1 MKKSIFLIL
10 ATILCATNA
19 WAWCGNSFITVNGLW
34 CTGSNSY
41 VHEGGKFDGK
51 DLGELTVLN
60 LGGELQVWP
69 SSEEAATMYYSIDNA
84 EAVAISLPK
93 TGTEGGNSKHSG
105 SATVDLSALAAGE
118 HTLAVWFNHGSD
130 WDSNDSK
137 NFVATFTTL
146 ESIVYKDVTY
156 TIQCAGF
163 KGAPEITWW
172 GANGLEN
179 SIEPQKMD
187 SLGYNKWA
195 YTFAQIDSITG
206 VNFYIELAGFQSK
219 TIKIHESNKLTYF
232 YTILQDV
239 VVKGDFDEW
248 GEGVLLETRSDDY
261 KTISG
266 VVQLNAEQTHEFKLI
281 VNDNWKGVNDD
292 TPIITKDAPTTTI
305 GTGDLN
311 AKIKSELKGG
321 YTFTYN
327 YLTQEVTVAYPY
339 AGTLDLGEL
348 APYYGFDGVQLA
360 DDNYNEITI
369 YNLQDEAYQYGE
381 EFEAEA
387 SIKHNGEWLT
397 LTGKASWTLADGVMT
412 LVATNMVD
420 ENNTVNYTIT
430 ATALAPQ
437 ERTIV
442 CNGDYKVDDYG
453 FASALIFTA
462 TTEDEEFVKISI
474 TEYPKDEEGNQEPAF
489 VEGEIDG
496 VFFDVINSYNVTDGE
511 GDVKTLNVV
520 AMDGAGNTY
529 TITITATPRVT
540 PSINIY
546 DAAFVEINGDGEL
559 VFNVTYEGQAMICTC
574 WESYMEPGTYGV
586 ILSGEEN
593 EYSCFSGAALVQE
606 DSHYTITGLMTD
618 WDEQEYNVMITTKAN
633 TATALDNVTSTVAPV
648 KVIENNQLIIIKNGV
663 RYNVM
668 GATIK

>member
-1 MKKSIFLIL
+1 MKKSIFLVL

-41 VHEGGKFDGK
+41 VHDGGKFDGK
-51 DLGELTVLN
+51 DLGTLTALE

-69 SSEEAATMYYSIDNA
+69 GSEEAATMYYSIDNA

-93 TGTEGGNSKHSG
+93 TGNEGENSKHAG

-130 WDSNDSK
+130 YDSNNNS
-137 NFVATFTTL
+137 NFVATFTTP
-146 ESIVYKDVTY
+146 EAVVYEDITY

-163 KGAPEITWW
+163 TGTPKIKWW
-172 GANGLEN
+172 GANGLADAEEAQEMTKGN
-179 SIEPQKMD
+179 
-187 SLGYNKWA
+187 YNRYS
-195 YTFAQIDSITG
+195 YTFTQIDTLTG
-206 VNFYIELAGFQSK
+206 VSFYIELDGFQSK
-219 TIKIHESNKLTYF
+219 TIKIHKSNNVTYF

-239 VVKGDFDEW
+239 VVKGEFDEW
-248 GEGVLLETRSDDY
+248 GEGILLETRSDDY
-261 KTISG
+261 TTVSG
-266 VVQLNAEQTHEFKLI
+266 VVQLDAEKTYQFKLI
-281 VNDNWKGVNDD
+281 VNDNWKGVNEDV
-292 TPIITKDAPTTTI
+292 TVTKDAPTTTI

-339 AGTLDLGEL
+339 VGTLDLGEL

-412 LVATNMVD
+412 MVATNMVD
-420 ENNTVNYTIT
+420 ENNTVSYTIT

-437 ERTIV
+437 EYTIV
-442 CNGDYKVDDYG
+442 CNGTYEEEVTEYYS
-453 FASALIFTA
+453 SAKYTA
-462 TTEDEEFVKISI
+462 TTEDEDVIIIEIGTFGSGEEAETSVSGQFNDNWFASV
-474 TEYPKDEEGNQEPAF
+474 EYTIA
-489 VEGEIDG
+489 EGEDG
-496 VFFDVINSYNVTDGE
+496 VHVLTATATDE
-511 GDVKTLNVV
+511 V
-520 AMDGAGNTY
+520 GNTY
-529 TITITATPRVT
+529 NITMTATKAVYPT
-540 PSINIY
+540 INIY
-546 DAAFVEINGDGEL
+546 GATATLNEEEGALTLSGE
-559 VFNVTYEGQAMICTC
+559 YEGQTINCEIWGYIGAGDYEYVGILAADYSFEWGANIATVEE
-574 WESYMEPGTYGV
+574 ESGQYTLTGVFLDYMTEKK
-586 ILSGEEN
+586 
-593 EYSCFSGAALVQE
+593 
-606 DSHYTITGLMTD
+606 
-618 WDEQEYNVMITTKAN
+618 YNVMITTKAN

-668 GATIK
+668 GATVK

>member
-1 MKKSIFLIL
+1 MKKSIFLVL

-41 VHEGGKFDGK
+41 VHDGGKFDGK
-51 DLGELTVLN
+51 DLGTLTALE

-105 SATVDLSALAAGE
+105 NATVDLSALAAGE

-187 SLGYNKWA
+187 SLGYNKWS

-219 TIKIHESNKLTYF
+219 TIKIHESNKITYF
-232 YTILQDV
+232 YAILQDV

-292 TPIITKDAPTTTI
+292 TPIITKDAPTVTI
-305 GTGDLN
+305 GTGDQN

-339 AGTLDLGEL
+339 VGTLDLGEL

-369 YNLQDEAYQYGE
+369 YNLQDEEYKYGE

-420 ENNTVNYTIT
+420 ENNTINYTIT

-437 ERTIV
+437 EYTIV
-442 CNGDYKVDDYG
+442 CNGTYEEEVTEYYS
-453 FASALIFTA
+453 SAKYTA
-462 TTEDEEFVKISI
+462 TTEDEDVIVIEIGTYGEETSVSGQFNDNWFASVDYTI
-474 TEYPKDEEGNQEPAF
+474 TEDE
-489 VEGEIDG
+489 DG
-496 VFFDVINSYNVTDGE
+496 VKV
-511 GDVKTLNVV
+511 LNATAIDEV
-520 AMDGAGNTY
+520 GNTY
-529 TITITATPRVT
+529 IITMTATKAVYPE
-540 PSINIY
+540 INIY
-546 DAAFVEINGDGEL
+546 NATVVSMEEGSLMLSAS
-559 VFNVTYEGQAMICTC
+559 YEGKAVSFELYQNWMGEFNAMLEIGE
-574 WESYMEPGTYGV
+574 WEEEGYMSCMSDAPA
-586 ILSGEEN
+586 LEE
-593 EYSCFSGAALVQE
+593 E
-606 DSHYTITGLMTD
+606 DGDYTVTGIFTDDFENKYIIT
-618 WDEQEYNVMITTKAN
+618 ITTKAN
-633 TATALDNVTSTVAPV
+633 PATGLDNVTSTVAPV

-668 GATIK
+668 GATVK